1 MTLYQKKS
9 FTVPASENN
18 RQRPCAIHHFDS
30 KGNCY
35 RCPEKI
41 RFTLTDT
48 GKREITES
56 PE

>member
-1 MTLYQKKS
+1 MLYKKPS

-41 RFTLTDT
+41 RYTLTDT

>member
-1 MTLYQKKS
+1 MLYKKPS
-9 FTVPASENN
+9 FTVPATENN

-41 RFTLTDT
+41 REIRIK